1 MKKIIPWLTGINLIA
16 VIILVNVL
24 LSFYPFLRV
33 DLSRN
38 RIHSLSKATKDII
51 SDLDDVINIK
61 VYMSDDLPANVKPT
75 ADSLKT
81 ILEEFGRIKKSRL
94 RVKYFDPLKDDDVRA
109 EAERL
114 GIMPLQFTTVKS
126 DKFELSNGYLGLV
139 LVYGDKEVV
148 LPVAGDVG
156 NLEYFLISG
165 IKRLTSDGVKTVVIA
180 EESLQPGASE
190 ITYFK
195 EFLAQDYQVLDNKL
209 GEEEE
214 LPEEAGA
221 LVVVGRR
228 SQLTE
233 AAMERLEKWVSDG
246 KGLVAFLDKV
256 AVDQSMVA
264 DKVETGG
271 LGSFFEDRGMKMVD
285 GLIWDESST
294 VATFRAQNDVFSIQY
309 PYWLVVRPEN
319 VNRQIPAVS
328 GIESLMM
335 PWVAA
340 IELSGEA
347 VALFSSSERSV
358 VDKDLTDL
366 SPTANL
372 RQAPGTDLGK
382 KVLAAVN
389 TEGMK
394 LALVADSDFIKDQF
408 VGGISQ
414 NNMILALN
422 LVDYV
427 SADES
432 LLAIRSK
439 TVSSSPIRPLEDRT
453 KTVVK
458 VINLVAPIV
467 LLAAGGALSR
477 WQRGK
482 KNEEW
487 N

>member
-1 MKKIIPWLTGINLIA
+1 
-16 VIILVNVL
+16 
-24 LSFYPFLRV
+24 
-33 DLSRN
+33 
-38 RIHSLSKATKDII
+38 
-51 SDLDDVINIK
+51 
-61 VYMSDDLPANVKPT
+61 
-75 ADSLKT
+75 
-81 ILEEFGRIKKSRL
+81 
-94 RVKYFDPLKDDDVRA
+94 
-109 EAERL
+109 
-114 GIMPLQFTTVKS
+114 
-126 DKFELSNGYLGLV
+126 
-139 LVYGDKEVV
+139 
-148 LPVAGDVG
+148 
-156 NLEYFLISG
+156 
-165 IKRLTSDGVKTVVIA
+165 
-180 EESLQPGASE
+180 
-190 ITYFK
+190 
-195 EFLAQDYQVLDNKL
+195 
-209 GEEEE
+209 
-214 LPEEAGA
+214 
-221 LVVVGRR
+221 
-228 SQLTE
+228 
-233 AAMERLEKWVSDG
+233 
-246 KGLVAFLDKV
+246 
-256 AVDQSMVA
+256 MVA